1 MERTIQAVVDAARDT
16 VYATM
21 SDHRSLARMA
31 PGVIISIRVLS
42 ERAETYL
49 AEERLALG
57 GREYLSM
64 VRHRRE
70 PPRLHEYLVVG
81 GDAKGSRVTETFEET
96 SSGTRLTI
104 TVDWKGG
111 RLRRAEGAVVDSYRG
126 LLEMVRANL

>member
-1 MERTIQAVVDAARDT
+1 MERTIQAEVEAARDT

-21 SDHRSLARMA
+21 SDHRSLAAMA

-42 ERAETYL
+42 ERPETYL

-81 GDAKGSRVTETFEET
+81 GDAKGSRVTEAFEET
-96 SSGTRLTI
+96 NAGTRLTI
-104 TVDWKGG
+104 TIDWKGG
-111 RLRRAEGAVVDSYRG
+111 RLRRADTAIVDSYLG